1 MSEYNL
7 RKDEDSPFYKLDTI
21 KCDVPISPEFSKRID
36 KFVNQLRIS
45 YGTLEEF
52 VDNFVYELKKGLEA
66 HRRHPNLWIPHE
78 CSFKMLDSCISD
90 IPTGQERGTYYAID
104 FGGTNFRA
112 VRASLDGNGKIKRDQ
127 ETYSLKFTGT
137 FSHEKGLLD
146 KHATASQL
154 FDHFAERIKYIM
166 GEFNDLDDNN
176 EKSVGFTFSF
186 PCTSPSINCSILI
199 DWTKGFETGRATNDP
214 VEGRDVC
221 KLMNDAFVRSSVP
234 AKVSCVVNDAVGTL
248 MSCAYQKG
256 KSAPPCYIG
265 IILGTGSNGCY
276 YEPDWKKYK
285 YSGKI
290 INIELGNFDKDL
302 PLSPIDLVMDWYSA
316 NRSRQ
321 LFEKMISGAYL
332 GEIVRRFMVNVL
344 QSDSSKK
351 MWQSDSFNSE
361 SGSVVLNDTTPDFS
375 ECKKIAKQTW
385 DMDFTDEQIY
395 ALRKIC
401 EAVYNRSAALAAATI
416 AAIAKRIKIIEHSKF
431 SCGVDGSLFV
441 KNAWYCNRLKEHLK
455 VILADKA
462 ENLIIIPADDGS
474 GKGAAITAAV
484 VSLSRNMK
492 QLP

>member
-1 MSEYNL
+1 MNDYNL
-7 RKDEDSPFYKLDTI
+7 KKDDQSFYKLESI
-21 KCDVPISPEFSKRID
+21 SCDIPINEELLTRINKYVD
-36 KFVNQLRIS
+36 QLRITYS
-45 YGTLEEF
+45 TLEEF

-78 CSFKMLDSCISD
+78 CSFKMLDSCITN
-90 IPTGQERGTYYAID
+90 IPTGQEKGTFYAID

-127 ETYSLKFTGT
+127 ETYSLKFTGS

-146 KHATASQL
+146 RHATATQL
-154 FDHFAERIKYIM
+154 FDHFAERIKFIM
-166 GEFNDLDDNN
+166 GDFNDLSSK
-176 EKSVGFTFSF
+176 EPKRVGFTFSF
-186 PCTSPSINCSILI
+186 PCTSPSINCAILI

-221 KLMNDAFVRSSVP
+221 KLMNEAFSRSNVP
-234 AKVSCVVNDAVGTL
+234 AQICCVINDAVGTL

-256 KSAPPCYIG
+256 KSTPPCYIG

-276 YEPDWKKYK
+276 YEPEWKKYK

-302 PLSPIDLVMDWYSA
+302 PLSPVDLVMDWYSA
-316 NRSRQ
+316 NKSRQ

-344 QSDSSKK
+344 QSSSSKK
-351 MWQSDSFNSE
+351 MWIEASFNSE
-361 SGSVVLNDTTPDFS
+361 AGSIVLNDDTPNYKATKDIVKELWDIDF
-375 ECKKIAKQTW
+375 
-385 DMDFTDEQIY
+385 DDEQIF
-395 ALRKIC
+395 ALRKVC
-401 EAVYNRSAALAAATI
+401 EAVYNRSAALAAGVI

-441 KNAWYCNRLKEHLK
+441 KNEWYCTRLKEHLK
-455 VILADKA
+455 VILAEKA

-484 VSLSRNMK
+484 VST
-492 QLP
+492 P

>member
-1 MSEYNL
+1 MSEYCLEQENNAY
-7 RKDEDSPFYKLDTI
+7 SKLDTI
-21 KCDVPISPEFSKRID
+21 ECNIPINEELLERIN
-36 KFVNQLRIS
+36 KFVDQLRVPYCI
-45 YGTLEEF
+45 LEEF

-66 HRRHPNLWIPHE
+66 HRKHPNLWIPHE

-90 IPTGQERGTYYAID
+90 IPSGKEKGTYYAID

-127 ETYSLKFTGT
+127 EKYSLKFTGT

-146 KHATASQL
+146 KNATATQL

-166 GEFNDLDDNN
+166 GEFNDLDNK
-176 EKSVGFTFSF
+176 EIKHVGFTFSF
-186 PCTSPSINCSILI
+186 PCTSPSINCAILI

-221 KLMNDAFVRSSVP
+221 KLMNEAFARSCVP
-234 AKVSCVVNDAVGTL
+234 AKVCCVVNDSVGTL

-256 KSAPPCYIG
+256 KSTPPCYIG
-265 IILGTGSNGCY
+265 VILGTGSNGSY
-276 YEPDWKKYK
+276 YEPEWKKYK

-290 INIELGNFDKDL
+290 INIEFGNFDKDL
-302 PLSPIDLVMDWYSA
+302 PLAPIDLVLDWYSS

-332 GEIVRRFMVNVL
+332 GEIVRRYMVNVL
-344 QSDSSKK
+344 QSSSSKK
-351 MWQSDSFNSE
+351 MWISDTFNSE
-361 SGSVVLNDTTPDFS
+361 SGSVVLNDTSKNFEET
-375 ECKKIAKQTW
+375 KKVAKDAW
-385 DMDFTDEQIY
+385 DIDLTDEQVY

-401 EAVYNRSAALAAATI
+401 EAVYNRSAGLAAAVI

-431 SCGVDGSLFV
+431 SCGIDGSLYV
-441 KNAWYCNRLKEHLK
+441 KNAWYCKRLKEHLK
-455 VILADKA
+455 VILADKS

-484 VSLSRNMK
+484 VASSSNILS
-492 QLP
+492 